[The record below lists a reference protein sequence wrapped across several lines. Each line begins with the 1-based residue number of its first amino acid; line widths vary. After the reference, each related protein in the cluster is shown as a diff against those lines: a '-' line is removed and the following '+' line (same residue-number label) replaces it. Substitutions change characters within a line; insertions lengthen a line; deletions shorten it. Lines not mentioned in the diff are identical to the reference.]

1 MGEIWYT
8 YKDIELIVAV
18 VFGKRG
24 KGWIKAIIA
33 EHAAAGLNNFAGH
46 IGCCPQGHFVLKK
59 AALCR
64 LSAENAQTPI
74 QSQGQLLFQNA
85 NHRQ

>member
-33 EHAAAGLNNFAGH
+33 EFLESERM
-46 IGCCPQGHFVLKK
+46 
-59 AALCR
+59 R
-64 LSAENAQTPI
+64 LYS
-74 QSQGQLLFQNA
+74 
-85 NHRQ
+85 R